1 MFSRVFWLIFG
12 LIVGGAAV
20 FFAPRYGL
28 LKKNLPAGGC
38 PELGL
43 NKAMRKLWADH
54 VIWTRQY
61 IEDALADAPSKD
73 VTTKRLLKN
82 QVDIGNAVAQFYGKA
97 AGDALAALLKD
108 HILIAADLIAA
119 AKAHDT
125 HAFEIENKKWHDN
138 AREIAEFLHKANP
151 ENWPLPVM
159 IAMMDEHLA
168 VTTKEVQAR
177 LDGKWDEDVH
187 VFDDVFEQIMKMA
200 DELTEGIYNKFIAA
214 K

>member
-1 MFSRVFWLIFG
+1 MFSRVFWLIVG
-12 LIVGGAAV
+12 LIIGAAAV

-28 LKKNLPAGGC
+28 LKQNSAGGC
-38 PELGL
+38 PELAL

-61 IEDALADAPSKD
+61 IEDALADAPSKE
-73 VTTKRLLKN
+73 VTTKRLLQN

-97 AGDALAALLKD
+97 AGDALTALLKD

-119 AKAHDT
+119 AKTHDT
-125 HAFEIENKKWHDN
+125 QAFELTNKKWHEN
-138 AREIAEFLHKANP
+138 ARDIAEFLHDANP

-159 IAMMDEHLA
+159 IAMMNEHLA
-168 VTTKEVQAR
+168 VTTQEVQAR
-177 LDGKWDEDVH
+177 LTGKWDEDVR
-187 VFDDVFEQIMKMA
+187 VFDEVFEQIMKMA
-200 DELTEGIYNKFIAA
+200 DELTEGIYLKFVAA